1 MENLCKRLY
10 RFLLQTTLDM
20 EIKRVQNTCSLA
32 DIDFEF
38 VIDSSG
44 SVGQSNWQITM
55 DYIGPIQTLFLRFLK
70 SSNFG
75 IWTLPSDSTWKMSL
89 EIEKMKSCEVTWP
102 FIFLILRF
110 ETLTHNNVNTIS
122 ANRKWTL
129 KSWWEYWSILRGEFW
144 WCRDYVIWRNYEKSI
159 FWTWAILESLIR
171 QVSTYAHI
179 SNWNFNA
186 NSVHIKFFE
195 FAYANF
201 LKRDFL
207 LNA

>member
-1 MENLCKRLY
+1 MCIIKSYCQCK
-10 RFLLQTTLDM
+10 
-20 EIKRVQNTCSLA
+20 
-32 DIDFEF
+32 
-38 VIDSSG
+38 
-44 SVGQSNWQITM
+44 
-55 DYIGPIQTLFLRFLK
+55 GPIQTLFLGFLK
-70 SSNFG
+70 KSNFG

-171 QVSTYAHI
+171 QISTYAHV
-179 SNWNFNA
+179 SNWDFNA
-186 NSVHIKFFE
+186 NSVRIKFFG